1 MDERQSKIEPDLILA
16 YKNTLFQANVGGEV
30 ITLRVGERC
39 PELQEVFE
47 QHSVTTAC
55 YITAYNPF
63 GRLLSMRQ
71 NQARNA
77 KLKSDLAAKYPIFEG
92 VGVDPEGE
100 WEGEPS
106 FLVLGVNLTEAE
118 KLAELHQQ
126 NAVVFVG
133 TDFVPTL
140 VFTR

>member
-1 MDERQSKIEPDLILA
+1 MDERQSKLEPDLILA
-16 YKNTLFQANVGGEV
+16 YKNTLFQANVGDEV
-30 ITLRVGERC
+30 ITLRVGQKC
-39 PELQEVFE
+39 PALQAVFE
-47 QHSVTTAC
+47 QHDVMTAC

-106 FLVLGVNLTEAE
+106 FLVFGVNLTEAE
-118 KLAELHQQ
+118 ELAELYQQ
-126 NAVVFVG
+126 NAVIFVD
-133 TDFVPTL
+133 TNFVPTL